1 MHPSCACAPWF
12 GNGGLVGRAQWL
24 LVALRRLTDRILDL
38 DTLEVLVRV
47 AETGSL
53 TRAAEV
59 LGVTQQAVSARLRA
73 AEQATGQ
80 PLAHRTASGTAL
92 TDAGRVVL
100 GLAVPVLE
108 ASRRLEAGVAALREP
123 AGSLVIAAS
132 QTIAELLLPGWLLT
146 HRAATPDAS
155 VRLIAGNSADVTD
168 LVRSGAADVGFT
180 ETPAAPIGLSS
191 LVVDEDELVVVVAP
205 HHPWASASAI
215 TSDDLAETPLLLREE
230 GSGTRSTVEAWLDD
244 AGLTLVPPAAV
255 LETTGIIRA
264 NARAGIAPAVMSLRT
279 VDTDLEDGALVRA
292 LLLGP
297 PLIRPLRAIWSG
309 RPGPAVTCLLY
320 TSDAADE

>member
-1 MHPSCACAPWF
+1 
-12 GNGGLVGRAQWL
+12 
-24 LVALRRLTDRILDL
+24 
-38 DTLEVLVRV
+38 
-47 AETGSL
+47 
-53 TRAAEV
+53 
-59 LGVTQQAVSARLRA
+59 
-73 AEQATGQ
+73 
-80 PLAHRTASGTAL
+80 
-92 TDAGRVVL
+92 
-100 GLAVPVLE
+100 
-108 ASRRLEAGVAALREP
+108 
-123 AGSLVIAAS
+123 
-132 QTIAELLLPGWLLT
+132 
-146 HRAATPDAS
+146 
-155 VRLIAGNSADVTD
+155 
-168 LVRSGAADVGFT
+168 DVGFT

-309 RPGPAVTCLLY
+309 RPGPAVTAFLD
-320 TSDAADE
+320 TARSSSTGGQISP

>member
-1 MHPSCACAPWF
+1 M
-12 GNGGLVGRAQWL
+12 
-24 LVALRRLTDRILDL
+24 ALRRLTDRILDL

-59 LGVTQQAVSARLRA
+59 LRVTQQAVSARLRA
-73 AEQATGQ
+73 AEQAIGQ

-108 ASRRLEAGVAALREP
+108 ASRRLEAGVVALREP
-123 AGSLVIAAS
+123 AGFLVVAAS
-132 QTIAELLLPGWLLT
+132 QTIAELLLPGWLLA
-146 HRAATPDAS
+146 HRAAAPDAS
-155 VRLIAGNSADVTD
+155 VRLIAGNSAAVID
-168 LVRSGAADVGFT
+168 LIRSGAADVGFT

-205 HHPWASASAI
+205 HHPWASASGI
-215 TSDDLAETPLLLREE
+215 TADELAETPLLLREE
-230 GSGTRSTVEAWLDD
+230 GSGTRATVEAWLND
-244 AGLTLVPPAAV
+244 AGLRLVAPAAV

-264 NARAGIAPAVMSLRT
+264 NVRAGIAPAVMSLRT
-279 VDTDLEDGALVRA
+279 VGSDLAEGALVRVP
-292 LLLGP
+292 LLGS
-297 PLIRPLRAIWSG
+297 PLIRLLRAIWTG
-309 RPGPAVTCLLY
+309 QPGPAVSAFLDTAR
-320 TSDAADE
+320 SSSAGGQISP